1 MTFSGSRLPM
11 KSRSASGTAV
21 RSLAPRLPTEASCER
36 GMKPRSPRSTTRPPR
51 FASTTSASTTSPL
64 FASSAIRA
72 HCRRLRARR
81 VERTTRPSGPSGWT
95 TAATTLSPTA
105 TSVPSPFA
113 SRREST
119 PAERPPRST
128 SASSPLTEA
137 TTPSTTSPG
146 RSGRRARSSSSV
158 PARSS
163 AIVSGS
169 TATIRRAG
177 KQRAIGMIRQT
188 GGAREESVN
197 PTARWP
203 ERLAHIAV
211 LLRAEGTAVLATSGD
226 DLRTVFAHDVS
237 PDAKWRAIFDADAVV
252 RALGGTTVGTAVA
265 AGRWEDEA
273 AFALLTR
280 IDLPDGEALL
290 CALRH
295 GVPFDAVE
303 LSTASAA
310 AELLAMSVGDGRAM
324 AEAKHESAQNNDR
337 VALLER
343 LLTGLKETRD
353 ASALLARAAEDI
365 ATRIGAGGTSIM
377 LVEGNR
383 LRVRASVGIGVP
395 LGHEQRVDQGIAGW
409 VASRGE
415 RVVLRGPVD
424 DDRFHGSDPQAGES
438 VIVPLRAGDE
448 IIGVL
453 NVKRPTGEG
462 FGEKLEVL
470 DAIAGDVGRALMAI
484 NRISDLEREW
494 RSEVALEDVMRHA
507 AANDADAAARTAAT
521 AFGHHAVVVRADDGT
536 LLALHAEDKECR
548 EAALE
553 ASAKVEAPPGAGVRV
568 GVARHDRPYEP
579 SEQQLAGRAADALG
593 LLAHAGVES
602 TSTRHTGVRVLAVED
617 HPVMRLGVRALL
629 EREGLVVAGIT
640 STCAEAVDLIA
651 ENEPDVVLLDL
662 GLPDATGPESVTRI
676 REVSSSLPIIAFS
689 VERTPEVIRAV
700 LRAGANGFV
709 SKDAPSSQVIA
720 ALESAVQG
728 LTSLGPAESR
738 ALSRI
743 AEAAVAEAT
752 DEPTDVEVDD
762 SEPGAAVPVRE
773 PLTPRELELL
783 RYLAEGYTNKEI
795 ARAMVLAEDT
805 VKKGVQTL
813 IAKLGATDRTHA
825 VVLALRRHLIE

>member
-1 MTFSGSRLPM
+1 M
-11 KSRSASGTAV
+11 
-21 RSLAPRLPTEASCER
+21 
-36 GMKPRSPRSTTRPPR
+36 
-51 FASTTSASTTSPL
+51 
-64 FASSAIRA
+64 
-72 HCRRLRARR
+72 
-81 VERTTRPSGPSGWT
+81 
-95 TAATTLSPTA
+95 TAAMTVSPTA
-105 TSVPSPFA
+105 TSVPSALA
-113 SRREST
+113 SRRGRT

-128 SASSPLTEA
+128 RASSPLTEA

-146 RSGRRARSSSSV
+146 RSGRSVCSSSWMPARSSSIVSASV
-158 PARSS
+158 ASRSATRPGAPAPW
-163 AIVSGS
+163 APTPAAPTSGS
-169 TATIRRAG
+169 TAT
-177 KQRAIGMIRQT
+177 T
-188 GGAREESVN
+188 GGGQTTCHAYDSPNGGAWEVTVN

-203 ERLAHIAV
+203 ERLAHIAA
-211 LLRAEGTAVLATSGD
+211 LLRAEGAAVVATSGD
-226 DLRTVFAHDVS
+226 DLRTVFTHDIS
-237 PDAKWRAIFDADAVV
+237 PQTNWRAIFDADAVV
-252 RALGGTTVGTAVA
+252 RALNGATVGSAVA
-265 AGRWEDEA
+265 AGRWDEQA

-303 LSTASAA
+303 LSTASSA
-310 AELLAMSVGDGRAM
+310 AELLAMSV
-324 AEAKHESAQNNDR
+324 
-337 VALLER
+337 
-343 LLTGLKETRD
+343 
-353 ASALLARAAEDI
+353 
-365 ATRIGAGGTSIM
+365 
-377 LVEGNR
+377 
-383 LRVRASVGIGVP
+383 
-395 LGHEQRVDQGIAGW
+395 
-409 VASRGE
+409 
-415 RVVLRGPVD
+415 D
-424 DDRFHGSDPQAGES
+424 DDRFRGSDPQAGES

-453 NVKRPTGEG
+453 NVKRPTGAEG

-470 DAIAGDVGRALMAI
+470 DAIAGDVGRALVAI
-484 NRISDLEREW
+484 NRVSDLEREW

-507 AANDADAAARTAAT
+507 AANDADAAARTAAS

-579 SEQQLAGRAADALG
+579 SEEQLAGRAADALG

-720 ALESAVQG
+720 ALEAAVQG
-728 LTSLGPAESR
+728 LTALGPAESR

-752 DEPTDVEVDD
+752 DEPADVEVDD

>member
-1 MTFSGSRLPM
+1 MFTHDI
-11 KSRSASGTAV
+11 
-21 RSLAPRLPTEASCER
+21 
-36 GMKPRSPRSTTRPPR
+36 SP
-51 FASTTSASTTSPL
+51 
-64 FASSAIRA
+64 
-72 HCRRLRARR
+72 
-81 VERTTRPSGPSGWT
+81 
-95 TAATTLSPTA
+95 
-105 TSVPSPFA
+105 
-113 SRREST
+113 
-119 PAERPPRST
+119 
-128 SASSPLTEA
+128 
-137 TTPSTTSPG
+137 
-146 RSGRRARSSSSV
+146 
-158 PARSS
+158 
-163 AIVSGS
+163 
-169 TATIRRAG
+169 
-177 KQRAIGMIRQT
+177 QT
-188 GGAREESVN
+188 N
-197 PTARWP
+197 
-203 ERLAHIAV
+203 
-211 LLRAEGTAVLATSGD
+211 
-226 DLRTVFAHDVS
+226 
-237 PDAKWRAIFDADAVV
+237 WRAIFDADAVV
-252 RALGGTTVGTAVA
+252 RALNGATVGSAVA
-265 AGRWEDEA
+265 AGRWDEQA

-303 LSTASAA
+303 LSTASSA

-324 AEAKHESAQNNDR
+324 ADAKHESAQNTDR
-337 VALLER
+337 VALLEH
-343 LLTGLKETRD
+343 LLTGLEETRD

-365 ATRIGAGGTSIM
+365 ASRIGAGGTSIM

-395 LGHEQRVDQGIAGW
+395 LGHEQRLDQGIAGW

-415 RVVLRGPVD
+415 RVVLHGPVD
-424 DDRFHGSDPQAGES
+424 DDRFRGSDPQAGES
-438 VIVPLRAGDE
+438 VIMPLRAGDE

-568 GVARHDRPYEP
+568 GVARHDRQYEP
-579 SEQQLAGRAADALG
+579 SEEQLAGRAADALG

-720 ALESAVQG
+720 ALEAAVQG
-728 LTSLGPAESR
+728 LTALGPAESR

-743 AEAAVAEAT
+743 AEATVAEAT

-762 SEPGAAVPVRE
+762 SEPGVAAPVHE

>member
-1 MTFSGSRLPM
+1 
-11 KSRSASGTAV
+11 
-21 RSLAPRLPTEASCER
+21 
-36 GMKPRSPRSTTRPPR
+36 
-51 FASTTSASTTSPL
+51 
-64 FASSAIRA
+64 
-72 HCRRLRARR
+72 
-81 VERTTRPSGPSGWT
+81 
-95 TAATTLSPTA
+95 
-105 TSVPSPFA
+105 
-113 SRREST
+113 
-119 PAERPPRST
+119 
-128 SASSPLTEA
+128 
-137 TTPSTTSPG
+137 
-146 RSGRRARSSSSV
+146 
-158 PARSS
+158 
-163 AIVSGS
+163 
-169 TATIRRAG
+169 
-177 KQRAIGMIRQT
+177 MIRQT

-211 LLRAEGTAVLATSGD
+211 LLRAEGAAVLATSGD
-226 DLRTVFAHDVS
+226 DLRTVFTHDVS
-237 PDAKWRAIFDADAVV
+237 PDTKWRGIFDADAVV
-252 RALGGTTVGTAVA
+252 RALGGITVGTPVA
-265 AGRWEDEA
+265 AGRWEEEA

-280 IDLPDGEALL
+280 IELPDGEALL

-310 AELLAMSVGDGRAM
+310 AELLGMSVGDGRAM
-324 AEAKHESAQNNDR
+324 ADAKHENAQNNDR
-337 VALLER
+337 VALLEH
-343 LLTGLKETRD
+343 LLTGLEGTRD

-365 ATRIGAGGTSIM
+365 ATRMGAGGTSIM
-377 LVEGNR
+377 LIEGNR

-395 LGHEQRVDQGIAGW
+395 LGHEQRLDAGIAGW

-415 RVVLRGPVD
+415 RVVLLGPVD
-424 DDRFHGSDPQAGES
+424 DDRFHGSDPEAGES
-438 VIVPLRAGDE
+438 VIMPMRAGSD

-453 NVKRPTGEG
+453 NVKRPTGSEG
-462 FGEKLEVL
+462 FGQKLDVL
-470 DAIAGDVGRALMAI
+470 DAIAGDVARALVAI
-484 NRISDLEREW
+484 NRIDDLEREW
-494 RSEVALEDVMRHA
+494 RAEVALEDVMRHA
-507 AANDADAAARTAAT
+507 AASDAEGAARTAASS
-521 AFGHHAVVVRADDGT
+521 FGHHAVAVRAPDGRI
-536 LLALHAEDKECR
+536 LALHADDKECR

-553 ASAKVEAPPGAGVRV
+553 ASAKVEAPSGSGVRV
-568 GVARHDRPYEP
+568 GVARHGRPYEP
-579 SEQQLAGRAADALG
+579 AEEQLAGRAADALG
-593 LLAHAGVES
+593 LLAHAEVAS
-602 TSTRHTGVRVLAVED
+602 APTRRSGIRVLAVED

-662 GLPDATGPESVTRI
+662 GLPDATGPEAVSRI

-700 LRAGANGFV
+700 LRAGANGYV

-720 ALESAVQG
+720 ALEAAVQG
-728 LTSLGPAESR
+728 LTALGPAEAR
-738 ALSRI
+738 ALSRTGETI
-743 AEAAVAEAT
+743 PVAEAT
-752 DEPTDVEVDD
+752 EDTAEVETDD

>member
-1 MTFSGSRLPM
+1 
-11 KSRSASGTAV
+11 
-21 RSLAPRLPTEASCER
+21 
-36 GMKPRSPRSTTRPPR
+36 
-51 FASTTSASTTSPL
+51 
-64 FASSAIRA
+64 
-72 HCRRLRARR
+72 
-81 VERTTRPSGPSGWT
+81 
-95 TAATTLSPTA
+95 
-105 TSVPSPFA
+105 
-113 SRREST
+113 
-119 PAERPPRST
+119 
-128 SASSPLTEA
+128 
-137 TTPSTTSPG
+137 
-146 RSGRRARSSSSV
+146 
-158 PARSS
+158 
-163 AIVSGS
+163 
-169 TATIRRAG
+169 
-177 KQRAIGMIRQT
+177 MIRQT
-188 GGAREESVN
+188 GGAREETVN

-237 PDAKWRAIFDADAVV
+237 TDTKWRGIFDADAVV
-252 RALGGTTVGTAVA
+252 RALGGATVGTAVA
-265 AGRWEDEA
+265 AGRWEEDA

-310 AELLAMSVGDGRAM
+310 AELLGMSVGDGRAM
-324 AEAKHESAQNNDR
+324 ADAKHENAQNNDR
-337 VALLER
+337 LALLEH
-343 LLTGLKETRD
+343 LLTGLEETRD

-365 ATRIGAGGTSIM
+365 ATRIGAGGASIM

-395 LGHEQRVDQGIAGW
+395 LGHEQRVDEGIAGW

-415 RVVLRGPVD
+415 RVVLLGPVD
-424 DDRFHGSDPQAGES
+424 DDRFRGSDPQAGES
-438 VIVPLRAGDE
+438 VIMPLRAGDAV
-448 IIGVL
+448 IGVL
-453 NVKRPTGEG
+453 NVKRPTGAEG
-462 FGEKLEVL
+462 FGQKLDVL
-470 DAIAGDVGRALMAI
+470 DAIAGDVARALVAI
-484 NRISDLEREW
+484 NRIDELEREW
-494 RSEVALEDVMRHA
+494 RDEVALEDVMRHA
-507 AANDADAAARTAAT
+507 AANDGDAAARTAASS
-521 AFGHHAVVVRADDGT
+521 FGHHAVVVRSADGRI
-536 LLALHAEDKECR
+536 LGLHAEDKECR

-553 ASAKVEAPPGAGVRV
+553 ASAKVQAAPGSGIRV
-568 GVARHDRPYEP
+568 GVARHGRPYEP
-579 SEQQLAGRAADALG
+579 GEEQLAGRAADALG
-593 LLAHAGVES
+593 LLG
-602 TSTRHTGVRVLAVED
+602 HTQVDSAPKRRSGARVLAVED

-662 GLPDATGPESVTRI
+662 GLPDATGPEAVARI

-689 VERTPEVIRAV
+689 VERTPDLIRAV
-700 LRAGANGFV
+700 LRAGANGYV

-720 ALESAVQG
+720 ALEAAVQG
-728 LTSLGPAESR
+728 LTALGPAEAR

-743 AEAAVAEAT
+743 AEVVPAPQAAEEAA
-752 DEPTDVEVDD
+752 DVETDD
-762 SEPGAAVPVRE
+762 SEPGAPVPVRE

>member
-1 MTFSGSRLPM
+1 MIQ
-11 KSRSASGTAV
+11 
-21 RSLAPRLPTEASCER
+21 R
-36 GMKPRSPRSTTRPPR
+36 GQTTCHPYDSPN
-51 FASTTSASTTSPL
+51 
-64 FASSAIRA
+64 
-72 HCRRLRARR
+72 
-81 VERTTRPSGPSGWT
+81 
-95 TAATTLSPTA
+95 
-105 TSVPSPFA
+105 
-113 SRREST
+113 
-119 PAERPPRST
+119 
-128 SASSPLTEA
+128 
-137 TTPSTTSPG
+137 
-146 RSGRRARSSSSV
+146 
-158 PARSS
+158 
-163 AIVSGS
+163 
-169 TATIRRAG
+169 
-177 KQRAIGMIRQT
+177 
-188 GGAREESVN
+188 GGAWEDTVN

-203 ERLAHIAV
+203 ERLGHIAA
-211 LLRAEGTAVLATSGD
+211 LLRAEGAAVLATSGD

-237 PDAKWRAIFDADAVV
+237 PHTNWRAIFDADAVV
-252 RALGGTTVGTAVA
+252 RALNGAAVGTPVA
-265 AGRWEDEA
+265 AGRWDDQA

-280 IDLPDGEALL
+280 IELPDGEALL

-303 LSTASAA
+303 LSTASSA

-324 AEAKHESAQNNDR
+324 ADAKHESAQSTDR
-337 VALLER
+337 VALLEH
-343 LLTGLKETRD
+343 LLAGLEETRD

-365 ATRIGAGGTSIM
+365 AARIGAGGTSIM

-395 LGHEQRVDQGIAGW
+395 LGHEQRLDQGIAGW

-415 RVVLRGPVD
+415 RVVLLGPVD
-424 DDRFHGSDPQAGES
+424 DDRFRGSDPQAGES
-438 VIVPLRAGDE
+438 VSMPLRAGEE

-453 NVKRPTGEG
+453 SVKRPTGAEG
-462 FGEKLEVL
+462 FGHKLEVL
-470 DAIAGDVGRALMAI
+470 DAIAGDVARALMAI
-484 NRISDLEREW
+484 NRIDDLEREW
-494 RSEVALEDVMRHA
+494 RAEVALEDVMRHA
-507 AANDADAAARTAAT
+507 AAKDADAAARTAAT
-521 AFGHHAVVVRADDGT
+521 AFGHHAVVVRSGDGT
-536 LLALHAEDKECR
+536 LLALHADDKECR
-548 EAALE
+548 DAALE
-553 ASAKVEAPPGAGVRV
+553 ASAKVEAPPGSGVRV
-568 GVARHDRPYEP
+568 GVARHGQPYES
-579 SEQQLAGRAADALG
+579 SEERMAGRAADALG
-593 LLAHAGVES
+593 LLAHVGVES
-602 TSTRHTGVRVLAVED
+602 APTRHTGVRVLAVED

-662 GLPDATGPESVTRI
+662 GLPDATGAEAVTRI

-689 VERTPEVIRAV
+689 VERAPDVIRSV
-700 LRAGANGFV
+700 IRAGANGFV

-720 ALESAVQG
+720 ALEAAVQG
-728 LTSLGPAESR
+728 LTALGPIEAR

-743 AEAAVAEAT
+743 AEIPPADAT
-752 DEPTDVEVDD
+752 DEPADTEVDD

>member
-1 MTFSGSRLPM
+1 
-11 KSRSASGTAV
+11 
-21 RSLAPRLPTEASCER
+21 
-36 GMKPRSPRSTTRPPR
+36 
-51 FASTTSASTTSPL
+51 
-64 FASSAIRA
+64 
-72 HCRRLRARR
+72 
-81 VERTTRPSGPSGWT
+81 
-95 TAATTLSPTA
+95 
-105 TSVPSPFA
+105 
-113 SRREST
+113 
-119 PAERPPRST
+119 
-128 SASSPLTEA
+128 
-137 TTPSTTSPG
+137 
-146 RSGRRARSSSSV
+146 
-158 PARSS
+158 
-163 AIVSGS
+163 
-169 TATIRRAG
+169 
-177 KQRAIGMIRQT
+177 MIRQT

-197 PTARWP
+197 PTALWP

-226 DLRTVFAHDVS
+226 DLRTVFTHDVS
-237 PDAKWRAIFDADAVV
+237 PDTKWRGIFDADAVV
-252 RALGGTTVGTAVA
+252 RTLGGSTVGTAVA
-265 AGRWEDEA
+265 AGRWEEDA

-310 AELLAMSVGDGRAM
+310 AELLAMSVGDGRAI
-324 AEAKHESAQNNDR
+324 ADAKNESEQNNDR
-337 VALLER
+337 VELLEH
-343 LLTGLKETRD
+343 LLAGLEETRD

-365 ATRIGAGGTSIM
+365 ASRMGAGGTSIM

-395 LGHEQRVDQGIAGW
+395 LGHEQRVDEGIAGW

-424 DDRFHGSDPQAGES
+424 DDRFHGSDPHAGES
-438 VIVPLRAGDE
+438 VIMPLRNGDQ

-453 NVKRPTGEG
+453 NVKRPTGAEG
-462 FGEKLEVL
+462 FGKKLDVL
-470 DAIAGDVGRALMAI
+470 DAIARDVGRALVAV
-484 NRISDLEREW
+484 NRIDDLERER
-494 RSEVALEDVMRHA
+494 RSELALEDVMRQA
-507 AANDADAAARTAAT
+507 AAGDGDAAARTAASS
-521 AFGHHAVVVRADDGT
+521 FGHHAVAVRGPDGRI
-536 LLALHAEDKECR
+536 LALHAEDKECR

-553 ASAKVEAPPGAGVRV
+553 ASAKVEAPPGSGIRV
-568 GVARHDRPYEP
+568 GVARHGRPYEP
-579 SEQQLAGRAADALG
+579 GEEQLAGRAADALG
-593 LLAHAGVES
+593 LLAHTEVDSAPKRRS
-602 TSTRHTGVRVLAVED
+602 GVRVLAVED

-662 GLPDATGPESVTRI
+662 GLPDATGPEAVVRI
-676 REVSSSLPIIAFS
+676 REVSSSLPIVAFS
-689 VERTPEVIRAV
+689 VERTPDVIRAV
-700 LRAGANGFV
+700 LRAGANGYV

-720 ALESAVQG
+720 ALEAAVQG
-728 LTSLGPAESR
+728 LTALGPAEAR
-738 ALSRI
+738 ALSRSI
-743 AEAAVAEAT
+743 
-752 DEPTDVEVDD
+752 EPAPVPGVPEDGADVEVDE

>member
-1 MTFSGSRLPM
+1 MD
-11 KSRSASGTAV
+11 
-21 RSLAPRLPTEASCER
+21 ER
-36 GMKPRSPRSTTRPPR
+36 RDNSVAACDIR
-51 FASTTSASTTSPL
+51 FDAGEEL
-64 FASSAIRA
+64 F
-72 HCRRLRARR
+72 HGLRINRYDQ
-81 VERTTRPSGPSGWT
+81 
-95 TAATTLSPTA
+95 AT
-105 TSVPSPFA
+105 V
-113 SRREST
+113 
-119 PAERPPRST
+119 
-128 SASSPLTEA
+128 
-137 TTPSTTSPG
+137 
-146 RSGRRARSSSSV
+146 
-158 PARSS
+158 
-163 AIVSGS
+163 
-169 TATIRRAG
+169 

-197 PTARWP
+197 PTALWP

-211 LLRAEGTAVLATSGD
+211 LLRAEGTAVLATSGE
-226 DLRTVFAHDVS
+226 DLRTVFTHDVA
-237 PDAKWRAIFDADAVV
+237 PDTNWRGIFDADAVV
-252 RALGGTTVGTAVA
+252 RALGGNTVGTAVA
-265 AGRWEDEA
+265 AGRWEEEA

-310 AELLAMSVGDGRAM
+310 AELVALSVGDGRAM
-324 AEAKHESAQNNDR
+324 ADAKHESAQTNDR
-337 VALLER
+337 LALLEH
-343 LLTGLKETRD
+343 LLAGLEETRD

-365 ATRIGAGGTSIM
+365 AQRMGAGGTSIM
-377 LVEGNR
+377 LVEGDR

-395 LGHEQRVDQGIAGW
+395 IGHEQRVNEGIAGW
-409 VASRGE
+409 VVSRGE
-415 RVVLRGPVD
+415 AVALSGPVD
-424 DDRFHGSDPQAGES
+424 DDRFRGSDPEAGES
-438 VIVPLRAGDE
+438 VIMPLRAGDE

-453 NVKRPTGEG
+453 NVKRPIGAEG
-462 FGEKLEVL
+462 FGQRLEVL
-470 DAIAGDVGRALMAI
+470 DAVAGDLAHALVAI
-484 NRISDLEREW
+484 NRIDDLEREW

-507 AANDADAAARTAAT
+507 AASDAEAAARIAAT
-521 AFGHHAVVVRADDGT
+521 SFGHHAVAVRAADGRI
-536 LLALHAEDKECR
+536 LALHAEDTECR

-553 ASAKVEAPPGAGVRV
+553 ASAQVEAPPGSGVRV
-568 GVARHDRPYEP
+568 GVARHGRPYEP
-579 SEQQLAGRAADALG
+579 SEEQLAGRTADALG
-593 LLAHAGVES
+593 LLAHTGSES
-602 TSTRHTGVRVLAVED
+602 TPNRRLGVRVVAVED

-662 GLPDATGPESVTRI
+662 GLPDASGPEAVTRI
-676 REVSSSLPIIAFS
+676 REVSSSLPIVAFS
-689 VERTPEVIRAV
+689 IERNPDVIRAV
-700 LRAGANGFV
+700 LRAGANGYV

-720 ALESAVQG
+720 AIEAAVQG
-728 LTSLGPAESR
+728 LTALGPTEAQ
-738 ALSRI
+738 ALNRTI
-743 AEAAVAEAT
+743 ETIPVVEAT
-752 DEPTDVEVDD
+752 EDTAEVEVDE

>member
-1 MTFSGSRLPM
+1 LDHRGNDSVANRDIRSFSARFPQGEHARRPSAKINEGFIAAHRRDNAFDDLAWTERTERALVFIDAGQELFHRLGIDGHD
-11 KSRSASGTAV
+11 RASGQSTCH
-21 RSLAPRLPTEASCER
+21 TYD
-36 GMKPRSPRSTTRPPR
+36 SPN
-51 FASTTSASTTSPL
+51 
-64 FASSAIRA
+64 
-72 HCRRLRARR
+72 
-81 VERTTRPSGPSGWT
+81 
-95 TAATTLSPTA
+95 
-105 TSVPSPFA
+105 
-113 SRREST
+113 
-119 PAERPPRST
+119 
-128 SASSPLTEA
+128 
-137 TTPSTTSPG
+137 
-146 RSGRRARSSSSV
+146 
-158 PARSS
+158 
-163 AIVSGS
+163 
-169 TATIRRAG
+169 
-177 KQRAIGMIRQT
+177 

-203 ERLAHIAV
+203 ERLAHIAA
-211 LLRAEGTAVLATSGD
+211 LLRAEGAAVLATSGD
-226 DLRTVFAHDVS
+226 DLRTVFTHDVS
-237 PDAKWRAIFDADAVV
+237 PDTKWRAIFDADAVV
-252 RALGGTTVGTAVA
+252 RALSGTTIGTAIA
-265 AGRWEDEA
+265 AGRWDEQA

-303 LSTASAA
+303 LSTASSA

-324 AEAKHESAQNNDR
+324 ADAKNESARNNDR
-337 VALLER
+337 VALLEH
-343 LLTGLKETRD
+343 LLTGLEETRD
-353 ASALLARAAEDI
+353 ASALLAQAAEDI
-365 ATRIGAGGTSIM
+365 AMRMGAGGTSIM

-415 RVVLRGPVD
+415 TVVLHGPVD
-424 DDRFHGSDPQAGES
+424 EDRFRGSDPDAGEA
-438 VIVPLRAGDE
+438 VIMPLRAGDE

-453 NVKRPTGEG
+453 NVKRPTGQEG
-462 FGEKLEVL
+462 FGQKLEVL
-470 DAIAGDVGRALMAI
+470 DAIAGDVASALSALK
-484 NRISDLEREW
+484 RIDDLEREW

-507 AANDADAAARTAAT
+507 AASDADAAARTAASS
-521 AFGHHAVVVRADDGT
+521 FGHHAVAVRAPDGR

-553 ASAKVEAPPGAGVRV
+553 ASAKVDAPPGSGVRV

-579 SEQQLAGRAADALG
+579 SEEKLAGRAAEALG
-593 LLAHAGVES
+593 LLAHTPMDS
-602 TSTRHTGVRVLAVED
+602 TPAKHSGIRVLAVED

-640 STCAEAVDLIA
+640 ATCAEAVDLIA

-662 GLPDATGPESVTRI
+662 GLPDATGPEAVARI
-676 REVSSSLPIIAFS
+676 REVSGSLPIIAFS
-689 VERTPEVIRAV
+689 VERSPEVIRAV
-700 LRAGANGFV
+700 LRAGANGYV

-720 ALESAVQG
+720 ALEAAVQG
-728 LTSLGPAESR
+728 LTALGPVEAR
-738 ALSRI
+738 ALSRTLDAI
-743 AEAAVAEAT
+743 PAVEASEETTEAEA
-752 DEPTDVEVDD
+752 DD
-762 SEPGAAVPVRE
+762 SEPGAPVPVRE